1 MINFETFFKVSY
13 GLYLVSAKYQDTKT
27 GYVANTVFQ
36 VTSQPPKFG
45 ISCNKDNFSAD
56 IIRQSGAF
64 AFSILREKASAG
76 LIGDFGYRSGREIDK
91 FKGVN
96 YFIGETGS
104 PIIQDSCVA
113 WFDCKI
119 TDTFDVGSHLIFIG
133 EVLAS
138 DLIDPEANS
147 LTYKYYREVMKGFS
161 PKNAPTY
168 VDKTNIHNNRLQV
181 INQNVEPG
189 GHSDESQNTLNGG
202 IAGQARNDVSA
213 RKDSS
218 ARNENELWQCQLCH
232 FTYESEKGDPISGIE
247 PGTKF
252 EDLPDDWCCPIC
264 GADKSMFEK
273 D

>member
-1 MINFETFFKVSY
+1 MMNIDTFFKISY
-13 GLYLVSAKYQDTKT
+13 GLYLVSAKFQDTKA

-36 VTSQPPKFG
+36 VTSKPPKFG
-45 ISCNKDNFSAD
+45 ISCNKDNFSAE
-56 IIRQSGAF
+56 IIKKSGAF
-64 AFSILREKASAG
+64 AFSVLGEQASTG
-76 LIGDFGYRSGREIDK
+76 LIGNFGYRSGKEIDK
-91 FKGVN
+91 YNGVN

-104 PIIQDSCVA
+104 PVITDSCLA

-119 TDTFDVGSHLIFIG
+119 TDTFDVGSHLLFIG

-138 DLIDPEANS
+138 DLIKSEIKP
-147 LTYKYYREVMKGFS
+147 LTYGYYREVMKGFS

-168 VDKTNIHNNRLQV
+168 IDKTEIKPETISKER
-181 INQNVEPG
+181 
-189 GHSDESQNTLNGG
+189 
-202 IAGQARNDVSA
+202 
-213 RKDSS
+213 
-218 ARNENELWQCQLCH
+218 ENELWQCQLCH

-264 GADKSMFEK
+264 GADKSLFER

>member
-45 ISCNKDNFSAD
+45 ISCNKDNFSSE
-56 IIRQSGAF
+56 IIKQSGAF
-64 AFSILREKASAG
+64 AFSILREKASTG

-104 PIIQDSCVA
+104 PIIKDSCVA

-168 VDKTNIHNNRLQV
+168 VDKTNIHNNRLLV
-181 INQNVEPG
+181 INQNVVPG
-189 GHSDESQNTLNGG
+189 GHCDESQNTLNEG
-202 IAGQARNDVSA
+202 IAGQ
-213 RKDSS
+213 

>member
-1 MINFETFFKVSY
+1 MHQYHLFMINFETFFKVSY
-13 GLYLVSAKYQDTKT
+13 GLYLVSAKYQDTKA
-27 GYVANTVFQ
+27 GYIANTVFQ

-64 AFSILREKASAG
+64 AFSILGEKASTG

-104 PIIQDSCVA
+104 PIIKDSCLA

-133 EVLAS
+133 EVLSS
-138 DLIDPEANS
+138 DLIDSDANS
-147 LTYKYYREVMKGFS
+147 LTYKYYRDVMKGFS
-161 PKNAPTY
+161 PKNAPTF
-168 VDKTNIHNNRLQV
+168 VDKTKIK
-181 INQNVEPG
+181 E
-189 GHSDESQNTLNGG
+189 ES
-202 IAGQARNDVSA
+202 
-213 RKDSS
+213 SS
-218 ARNENELWQCQLCH
+218 ISTANELWQCQLCH
-232 FTYESEKGDPISGIE
+232 FTYESEKGDPISGIA

-264 GADKSMFEK
+264 GADKTMFER